1 MQTAFTGKQLSSCF
15 KTKDRPKFEHRHDTM
30 HHVKCSTENCMD
42 DYIGESARHIIER
55 VKDHGG
61 RDTKSHVLKLSSEK
75 EHVEVTKEDFK
86 IISNHFKNNRLKRK
100 IAEALL
106 IKQKCPSL
114 KVQDQ

>member
-1 MQTAFTGKQLSSCF
+1 MVEEI
-15 KTKDRPKFEHRHDTM
+15 P
-30 HHVKCSTENCMD
+30 N
-42 DYIGESARHIIER
+42 
-55 VKDHGG
+55 
-61 RDTKSHVLKLSSEK
+61 HVLKLRSEK